1 MISQATYFSFD
12 SYHIGEDKRTLSFLY
27 SVGFNTGI
35 ISRFVDKI
43 VLPEAIPP
51 AVSPHLLDAIL
62 QPLHLILGVS
72 YWKLYCPKEM
82 KVNSCKLNAE
92 QAAFWNTVY
101 TRGLGEFFYR
111 NELDFRGLI
120 SFPVSQDAF
129 SNPIHFSPLNRSL
142 VGIAGGKDS
151 LVTVELL
158 KKAKK
163 EITGLIIE
171 ANHEYALIRELMPKT
186 DIKGLFVRHEID
198 GKVKELNETGL
209 IYNGHIPISAVYAF
223 VGVLI
228 AIVYD
233 YEYFIV
239 SNEKSA
245 NFGNAI
251 YHGLEV
257 NHQWSKSEEFEM
269 FFRTYVNDF
278 VTPDVTYFSLLRPLT
293 ELKIVELF
301 SKYHVYFPHFSSCNK
316 NFTIFNRSLGK
327 LGMTGGGARWC
338 GKCAKCAFT
347 FLMLST
353 FLSKEEVI
361 GMFGQ
366 NLLADP
372 SLIPLY
378 QQLLGIRDIKPFD
391 CVGTFEEV
399 AIAFYLVHE
408 KGGFNDD
415 PVVKMFERL
424 VLPGMKDVSKLKNH
438 VFQVGDVHTVP
449 DEFKTILNV

>member
-27 SVGFNTGI
+27 SVGFNTGVV
-35 ISRFVDKI
+35 SRFVDNI
-43 VLPEAIPP
+43 ILPAAIPP
-51 AVSPHLLDAIL
+51 NVSPHLLDAIL
-62 QPLHLILGVS
+62 QPLHLILGIS
-72 YWKLYCPKEM
+72 YWKMYCPKEM
-82 KVNSCKLNAE
+82 RVLSGQLNAE

-111 NELDFRGLI
+111 NELDFKELI
-120 SFPVSQDAF
+120 SFPVSNATH
-129 SNPIHFSPLNRSL
+129 PKPVHFSPQNRSL
-142 VGIAGGKDS
+142 VGVAGGKDS
-151 LVTVELL
+151 LVAVELL

-163 EITGLIIE
+163 EITGLVIE
-171 ANHEYALIRELMPKT
+171 ANHEYPLVRGLFPKMG
-186 DIKGLFVRHEID
+186 IKGLYVRHEID
-198 GKVKELNETGL
+198 EKVKELNETGL
-209 IYNGHIPISAVYAF
+209 VFNGHIPISAVYAF
-223 VGVLI
+223 VGVLT

-233 YEYFIV
+233 YAYFIV

-269 FFRTYVNDF
+269 FFRAYVNDF
-278 VTPDVTYFSLLRPLT
+278 VTPDVIYFSLLRPLT

-301 SKYHVYFPHFSSCNK
+301 SKYQAYFSHFSSCNK
-316 NFTIFNRSLGK
+316 NFTVFKRSLGK

-338 GKCAKCAFT
+338 GKCAKCAFM
-347 FLMLST
+347 FLMLSA
-353 FLSKEEVI
+353 FLSKDEVT

-366 NLLADP
+366 NLFADL

-399 AIAFYLVHE
+399 AIAFYIVHK
-408 KGGFNDD
+408 KGEFNED

-424 VLPGMKDVSKLKNH
+424 VLPGMKDVSKLKSH
-438 VFQVGDVHTVP
+438 VFQVGEVHTLP
-449 DEFKTILNV
+449 GEFKSILKV